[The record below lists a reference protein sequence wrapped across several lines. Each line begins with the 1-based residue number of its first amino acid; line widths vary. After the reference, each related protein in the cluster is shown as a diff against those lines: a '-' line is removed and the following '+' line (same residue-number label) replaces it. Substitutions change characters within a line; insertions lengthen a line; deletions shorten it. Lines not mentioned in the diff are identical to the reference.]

1 MVNFSSYLEVRN
13 IFCHIPRVPMLPKRN
28 IGKSL
33 HKQCTV
39 MLGEERKCRRTSHK
53 ARTKGESSASMK

>member
-13 IFCHIPRVPMLPKRN
+13 IICHIPRVPMLPKRN

-33 HKQCTV
+33 HKQCMV
-39 MLGEERKCRRTSHK
+39 MLGVERKCRKSSHK
-53 ARTKGESSASMK
+53 TQV